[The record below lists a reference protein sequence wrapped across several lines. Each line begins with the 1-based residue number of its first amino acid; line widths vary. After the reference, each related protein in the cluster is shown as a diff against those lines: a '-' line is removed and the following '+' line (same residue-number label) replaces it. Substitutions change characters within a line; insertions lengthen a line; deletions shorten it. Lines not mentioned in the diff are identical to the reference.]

1 MKTYS
6 YSYSY
11 YDGNGLKRPQ
21 KYDYTYFY
29 VYHKGKVLFSGKY
42 NEFEIF
48 KSLSKNTENF
58 IVEQDFNEK
67 EYKLDMNKYH
77 LSKQKL
83 INEFKQDLFVDFG
96 VENNPKRNMVFDL
109 AWEYGHSSG
118 LEEVYNQFDRFVELI
133 Y

>member
-1 MKTYS
+1 MKT
-6 YSYSY
+6 YSY